1 MITRLHS
8 ELLKPPSVTTPCL
21 HSELLKLATFSYYL
35 QSSHLQLLHP
45 AYIVNS

>member
-8 ELLKPPSVTTPCL
+8 ELLK
-21 HSELLKLATFSYYL
+21 LL
-35 QSSHLQLLHP
+35 SSHLQLLHP